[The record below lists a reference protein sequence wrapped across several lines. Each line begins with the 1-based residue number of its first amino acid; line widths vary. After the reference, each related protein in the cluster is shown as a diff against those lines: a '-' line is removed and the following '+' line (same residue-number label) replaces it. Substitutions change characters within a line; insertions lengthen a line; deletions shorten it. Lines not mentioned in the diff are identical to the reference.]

1 MQTCSLQWSQWI
13 YDCHRLE
20 QKTYNHF
27 LLLGAKKMLGFL
39 PNVLQK
45 IQDICVGLLQKSLCF
60 LVHLPTRQWQR
71 VGHGAVTKFGTPT
84 PDGVA
89 MCGWI
94 FLIQSPPF
102 WMIQRCFNPDSIP
115 WKITRKNI
123 IKKISKLKDKLVY
136 WHDPVVSHLSSP
148 TEPSDGLA
156 RFFGVC
162 CRMCSTW
169 APSWVGALVGG
180 HHHPKQDQKP
190 LYKLYIYTYIYI
202 LCVWLYRWLHQPVH
216 FSPFDH
222 WNLRQTTSKNKSM
235 TETGHGKHGQGSW
248 VAMNGSSWQG
258 LLRP

>member
-1 MQTCSLQWSQWI
+1 
-13 YDCHRLE
+13 
-20 QKTYNHF
+20 
-27 LLLGAKKMLGFL
+27 
-39 PNVLQK
+39 
-45 IQDICVGLLQKSLCF
+45 LLQKSLCF

-202 LCVWLYRWLHQPVH
+202 VCDCIDDSTNQFIFHLLIIEICGKQHRRISQWPKLGMVNMVREAGSQWMDHLDRDFFVHSGWLHKDCIEQYFGP
-216 FSPFDH
+216 SE
-222 WNLRQTTSKNKSM
+222 RTSSLDKISYM
-235 TETGHGKHGQGSW
+235 W
-248 VAMNGSSWQG
+248 
-258 LLRP
+258 L